1 MVPIY
6 ICIESGNLYWVEYLG
21 QTTCNGMQLLAVL
34 FTAGCHHHALRQL
47 RSATFGMLDKYSNA
61 LKLNTSFMQTCLQ
74 RKVRQKQ
81 F

>member
-1 MVPIY
+1 
-6 ICIESGNLYWVEYLG
+6 
-21 QTTCNGMQLLAVL
+21 MQLLAVL